1 MSKSSKPGANKYSK
15 MSDKQ
20 TMAAA
25 SAIKNI
31 STRKP
36 MARPS
41 IKKR

>member
-1 MSKSSKPGANKYSK
+1 MGKSTKTGAAKYPK
-15 MSDKQ
+15 MSNQ
-20 TMAAA
+20 QIRSAA

-36 MARPS
+36 MMRPS

>member
-1 MSKSSKPGANKYSK
+1 MGNSTKTGAAKYPKMTSQQTKS
-15 MSDKQ
+15 
-20 TMAAA
+20 AA